1 MQLTCNTIKNNSFE
15 ILLFIKSKNMK
26 KLLSILI
33 LASFIVACNDG
44 ATDES
49 SSADTSAATAAPE
62 PAPAP
67 DTTAAATADAAI
79 KDGLMTLKDG
89 KMMIAKDGKW
99 EEMKAPV
106 TTANGR
112 VVAVNG
118 EVSKGDKKRKL
129 EEGQMIDKDG
139 QMMDKDGKLMDNTGW

>member
-1 MQLTCNTIKNNSFE
+1 
-15 ILLFIKSKNMK
+15 
-26 KLLSILI
+26 
-33 LASFIVACNDG
+33 
-44 ATDES
+44 
-49 SSADTSAATAAPE
+49 
-62 PAPAP
+62 
-67 DTTAAATADAAI
+67 
-79 KDGLMTLKDG
+79 MTMKDG
-89 KMMIAKDGKW
+89 KMMVANGGKW

>member
-1 MQLTCNTIKNNSFE
+1 
-15 ILLFIKSKNMK
+15 MK
-26 KLLSILI
+26 KLLSLLI
-33 LASFIVACNDG
+33 LASVIVACNDA

-49 SSADTSAATAAPE
+49 TDATDTTSVPVDT
-62 PAPAP
+62 APAP
-67 DTTAAATADAAI
+67 GTTSTAPSDANI
-79 KDGLMTLKDG
+79 KDGLMTMKDG
-89 KMMIAKDGKW
+89 KMMVANGGKW

-112 VVAVNG
+112 LVAVNG